1 MKESLKPF
9 NRQGATLFQFLE
21 ITALS
26 RRPGVR
32 HGFSIRGPEGSVVT
46 GDRAGI
52 LFLKQVHGR
61 EVITVAQA
69 GPGLHPPGIERDRGI
84 DGDGMITGL
93 AGVLLGVRVADC
105 LPAVFLA
112 PEKGVVGVAH
122 AGWRS
127 TRLRIVQ
134 RLVEIGGEGFNTKPE
149 DFWVGLGPAIGPCCY
164 PVGEEVR
171 ELYAAEF
178 PDSDKFFPRAADG
191 SLRLDLRKANIS
203 QLRAA
208 GVPGEQILELPFC
221 TSCRNDLFYS
231 ARRNGRGSGRQ
242 VAFVGLEAV
251 AKAEVL

>member
-9 NRQGATLFQFLE
+9 SRQGETLFQYLE
-21 ITALS
+21 IPALS
-26 RRPGVR
+26 RCPGVR
-32 HGFSIRGPEGSVVT
+32 HGFSVRGPEGSVVT

-61 EVITVAQA
+61 EVVTVERT

-84 DGDGMITGL
+84 EGDGMITGS

-105 LPAVFLA
+105 LPAVFFA
-112 PEKGVVGVAH
+112 PGKGIVGVAH

-134 RLVEIGGEGFNTKPE
+134 HLVEIGEEGFNAKPE
-149 DFWVGLGPAIGPCCY
+149 DFWIGLGPSIGPCCY

-171 ELYAAEF
+171 DLYAAEF
-178 PDSDKFFPRAADG
+178 PDSEKFFSRAPDG

-208 GVPGEQILELPFC
+208 GVPGEQILELALC
-221 TSCRNDLFYS
+221 TSCRNDLFHS